1 VVSVSPTVA
10 LGLAIGLALGLGLW
24 SLVSMVP
31 RLSRPRLV
39 SRVAPYV
46 LDVSVDAR
54 ELHSRV
60 PSNPLPVFGIL
71 FAPLISWLSRAI
83 GVVLGGTET
92 IAQRL
97 RQAGSAMTVS
107 EFRSRQVIWSA
118 AGAAVGVAAAVA
130 LARNQHASVLLNG
143 ALVALCAIGAFVLR
157 DFFLQ
162 REAKLRMSRMASEL
176 PTVLEFLT
184 LSLSA
189 GEGILDAIRRISKV
203 SSGELARELAGVV
216 AKVNTGLPFAECLQ
230 TSADE
235 LQLQAFSRCV
245 EQIVGAL
252 DRGTPLVEVLRAQAQ
267 DSRELSKRE
276 LLEVAGRK
284 EVAMLVP
291 LIFLILPMTIA
302 FAIFPGI
309 FVLQLGF

>member
-1 VVSVSPTVA
+1 MSPTLA
-10 LGLAIGLALGLGLW
+10 WGIASGLTLGLGLW
-24 SLVSMVP
+24 LLVSLVP
-31 RLSRPRLV
+31 RLSRPRLA

-46 LDVSVDAR
+46 LDISADAR
-54 ELHSRV
+54 EFHSRA
-60 PSNPLPVFGIL
+60 PANPLPVFGVYV
-71 FAPLISWLSRAI
+71 APVIAFLSRAI
-83 GVVLGGTET
+83 GTLLGGAET
-92 IAQRL
+92 TASRL
-97 RQAGSAMTVS
+97 RQAGSTMSVS
-107 EFRSRQVIWSA
+107 EFRSRQIVWT
-118 AGAAVGVAAAVA
+118 GGGAVA
-130 LARNQHASVLLNG
+130 GITFAIGLARAQNTSFVLQ
-143 ALVALCAIGAFVLR
+143 VAVVVLFSIGAFVLR
-157 DFFLQ
+157 DVLLQ
-162 REAKLRMSRMASEL
+162 REAKVRMSRMASEL

-189 GEGILDAIRRISKV
+189 GEGILDAIGRISQV
-203 SSGELARELAGVV
+203 SSGELAKELAAVV
-216 AKVNTGLPFAECLQ
+216 AKVNTGLPFAACLQ

-235 LQLQAFSRCV
+235 LQLSGFSRCV

-267 DSRELSKRE
+267 DSRELSKRD

-291 LIFLILPMTIA
+291 LVFLILPMTIA